1 MCNRFQLVTKSFKS
15 FVCVVVSS
23 VLKEQTIVA
32 RKKTVK
38 GTFKLI
44 QGIMGSM
51 VFEHLT
57 FELPGYATLLIEW

>member
-1 MCNRFQLVTKSFKS
+1 M
-15 FVCVVVSS
+15 VSS

-32 RKKTVK
+32 RKKKVK